1 MEQFIYSE
9 GAFHPSQSFDS
20 KILQGTAPTLIVS
33 ISGVDIKLK
42 DKNKLSCLTHDLL
55 CHVNREYGT
64 AFNNYTP
71 PMAINTENDYVK
83 AFSVQLFEDI
93 QRL

>member
-9 GAFHPSQSFDS
+9 GAFHSSQSFDP
-20 KILQGTAPTLIVS
+20 KILQETAPTLTVS
-33 ISGVDIKLK
+33 ISGLDINLK

-55 CHVNREYGT
+55 CHVNRKYRT

-71 PMAINTENDYVK
+71 PMAINTENDCVK